1 MSRTRVTV
9 IGGGVSGLTCGV
21 VLQEAGFQVRIVAR
35 ERWPRTVSAVAAAMW
50 YPYKAWPIDRV
61 LAWSKR
67 SYEVFAQLCQDS
79 VGVYMREC
87 TERFRADRPEPWWRP
102 AVDRFA
108 ADPRA
113 WRFSAPVADMSVY
126 LPYLERRF
134 ERAGGHIETGTVER
148 LDVAALVINCTGLAA
163 RELASD
169 PELVPVLG
177 QVVYVRNPGLSVAV
191 VEEDHPDGMAYVIPR
206 KDDAVLGGTAEEG
219 RFDASVREEVGQAIV
234 RRCTD
239 LEPKLRGAEVLR
251 MSAGL
256 RPVRSSVRVE
266 RQQLGRSIV
275 VHDYGHGG
283 AGMTLSWGCA
293 EEVLRLVRE
302 A

>member
-1 MSRTRVTV
+1 
-9 IGGGVSGLTCGV
+9 
-21 VLQEAGFQVRIVAR
+21 VA
-35 ERWPRTVSAVAAAMW
+35 E
-50 YPYKAWPIDRV
+50 
-61 LAWSKR
+61 
-67 SYEVFAQLCQDS
+67 
-79 VGVYMREC
+79 
-87 TERFRADRPEPWWRP
+87 
-102 AVDRFA
+102 
-108 ADPRA
+108 PRA
-113 WRFSAPVADMSVY
+113 WRFLAPVADMSVY

-134 ERAGGHIETGTVER
+134 EEAGGAIETGTVER
-148 LDVAALVINCTGLAA
+148 LEVAALVVNCTGLAA
-163 RELASD
+163 RELAAD
-169 PELVPVLG
+169 AELVPVLG
-177 QVVYVRNPGLSVAV
+177 QVVYVRNPGLSVALLD
-191 VEEDHPDGMAYVIPR
+191 EDHPEGMAYVIPR
-206 KDDAVLGGTAEEG
+206 RDDVVLGGTAEEG
-219 RFDASVREEVGQAIV
+219 RFDASVREEVGHAIV

-239 LEPKLRGAEVLR
+239 LEPRLRGAEVLR